1 MPRHARLT
9 VYYSFLQYFLRHSF
23 DTAQSFWVHSPQL
36 PSANNTFGT
45 FPFYGTRKNG
55 QEAANCFSSYL
66 SHPINLVTGPR
77 TAERTFVR
85 KPHNPSC
92 FFTKPLVSAAY
103 PLPYYTGNVPGE
115 RPNTFR
121 RARGTKF
128 GIVGSKPKRYFA
140 EMDEAQR
147 LILTPALVKL
157 DIFCRLLLS
166 EGENRGQN
174 GDEMLVGESWNH
186 TLFPLAFQLLTV
198 SRSEDN
204 SESALQCV
212 QCATAGI
219 AQERLKDK
227 VRGEEEGDASTF
239 SSFSDLLS
247 PVLGIP
253 CAPRRKHKNGN
264 TRAIRSTEILAED
277 ALELPTTEA
286 IEFIAKQIGRFPY
299 GLLSIARAR
308 KGRRSEDI
316 QSEGAQTDYTQRGNN
331 DTKHMI
337 PQILTV
343 SPFWIVDQ
351 CQKNSSNALFL
362 PSARQRVI
370 DSVAKLNLIDCELNK
385 GEETSGFNITP
396 FPTTFWLCDA
406 KLTAKISEAEL
417 TGWMKEMENGVLLED
432 KELQKKVIYD
442 NIRFIALRWLLIPR
456 AFLSHFY
463 ANNRRCENC
472 RAQKAE
478 GHIFLEYT
486 NGKHSHCKSSETP
499 NAAEG
504 ESEILNTA
512 QIQSGTRAVCKE
524 CCECLCML
532 CKLLQCHRTR
542 GIGGLQNFCRIR
554 CLHMQYAHHL
564 ACPTALGNMI
574 DDVFGVHSY
583 VD

>member
-1 MPRHARLT
+1 MLASRYITLSFIFFYVTLLILPNHFVCTPLICHRPTTPSEPFHSVEPAKT
-9 VYYSFLQYFLRHSF
+9 VKKLLNF
-23 DTAQSFWVHSPQL
+23 
-36 PSANNTFGT
+36 
-45 FPFYGTRKNG
+45 
-55 QEAANCFSSYL
+55 FSSYL
-66 SHPINLVTGPR
+66 SQPINLVKGSR
-77 TAERTFVR
+77 SAERTFVMSR
-85 KPHNPSC
+85 QNPSC

-103 PLPYYTGNVPGE
+103 PLLYYTGNVPGE
-115 RPNTFR
+115 RPSTFR
-121 RARGTKF
+121 RARVTKF
-128 GIVGSKPKRYFA
+128 GIVGSKHKRYLA

-166 EGENRGQN
+166 EGENRGQH

-186 TLFPLAFQLLTV
+186 TLFPLAFQLLTI

-204 SESALQCV
+204 SESTPQCV
-212 QCATAGI
+212 QCATAGFSP
-219 AQERLKDK
+219 ERLKDK
-227 VRGEEEGDASTF
+227 IRGEEEGDATTF
-239 SSFSDLLS
+239 YSFSDLLS

-253 CAPRRKHKNGN
+253 CAPRRKHNNGN

-316 QSEGAQTDYTQRGNN
+316 QTEGVQTDYTQRGNN
-331 DTKHMI
+331 DTRHMI

-351 CQKNSSNALFL
+351 CQKNSSKALFL

-385 GEETSGFNITP
+385 GGGTSGFNITP
-396 FPTTFWLCDA
+396 FPTTFWLCDD

-432 KELQKKVIYD
+432 KELQKNVIYD
-442 NIRFIALRWLLIPR
+442 NIRFIALRWLLVPR
-456 AFLSHFY
+456 VFLSHFY

-486 NGKHSHCKSSETP
+486 NEKPHCKSSETP

-504 ESEILNTA
+504 ESEIHNTA
-512 QIQSGTRAVCKE
+512 QTQSGTREVCKE

-542 GIGGLQNFCRIR
+542 GIGGLQNFCKIR

-564 ACPTALGNMI
+564 ACPTVLGNMI